1 MAWKISGTYY
11 APCSCS
17 VGCPCLLGEMEGDQE
32 GGWCSGM
39 VAVDVSSGESD
50 GVDLSGTKAVAIAD
64 WPKGF
69 LAGDGTGRVYVDE
82 GASEEQARE
91 LEAIL
96 TGQKGGT
103 LEPMG
108 QLITKF
114 LDSKRALISFD
125 TSGDT
130 RRISVGDIGEAVFEP
145 LKGPTGE
152 PTRVLHGAAAYRD
165 EVTLGK
171 GTETRFHDPDLR
183 DWQSLGHAEFADV
196 EWSG

>member
-11 APCSCS
+11 APCSCG

-32 GGWCSGM
+32 GGWCSGIIALE
-39 VAVDVSSGESD
+39 VGSGESD
-50 GVDLSGTKAVAIAD
+50 GVDLSGTKAVTIAD

-69 LAGDGTGRVYVDE
+69 LSGDGTGRVYVDE
-82 GASEEQARE
+82 GASDEQARE

-96 TGQKGGT
+96 TGQKGGS
-103 LEPMG
+103 LEPIG
-108 QLITKF
+108 QLISKF
-114 LDSKRALISFD
+114 LDSKRASINFD
-125 TSGDT
+125 TSGET
-130 RRISVGDIGEAVFEP
+130 KRISVGDLGEAVFEQ
-145 LKGPTGE
+145 LKGATGE
-152 PTRVLHGAAAYRD
+152 PTRVLHGAAGFRD
-165 EVTLGK
+165 EVMLGK